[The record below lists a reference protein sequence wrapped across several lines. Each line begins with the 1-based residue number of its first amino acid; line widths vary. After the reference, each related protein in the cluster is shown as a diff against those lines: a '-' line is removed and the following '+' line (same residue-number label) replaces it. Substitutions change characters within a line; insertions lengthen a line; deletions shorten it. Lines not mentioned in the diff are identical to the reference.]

1 MFWWCAAAV
10 LLLGA
15 CGTETAAQPAA
26 QTSQGPGTAA
36 ASATGPLHWV
46 TVQPSGVTGARLT
59 DDGRTLILD
68 TRVPSGGGRAC
79 VRDLEAKVTE
89 SAPRTVRVQI
99 TFSSPSMDRASGCTG
114 ESPATTR
121 VRLPEPLGRRT
132 LVVDNDVQLTADG
145 AEPPALRLCGE
156 LGCHPPA
163 TGCTA
168 ASYEQALHAADAP
181 RHTYRNAEHCDGRWL
196 VLDFTWRT
204 GPACAG
210 SSEPGCDSHLGDRWF
225 FRAQESGWQP
235 VAHGKAGGC
244 ADVHRVEPAFPA
256 ALCAPLAPLPG

>member
-15 CGTETAAQPAA
+15 CGTETAAQ
-26 QTSQGPGTAA
+26 TSQGPGTAA
-36 ASATGPLHWV
+36 ASATGPLRWV
-46 TVQPSGVTGARLT
+46 TVQPSGVAGARLT

-99 TFSSPSMDRASGCTG
+99 TFASPSMDRASGCTG
-114 ESPATTR
+114 ESTATTR

-132 LVVDNDVQLTADG
+132 LVVDNDVQFTADG

-163 TGCTA
+163 AGCTA

-210 SSEPGCDSHLGDRWF
+210 SSGPGCDSHLGDRWF

-244 ADVHRVEPAFPA
+244 ADVHRVERAFPA